1 MAERES
7 DIFKNVN
14 FDASLHFVMQFC
26 HCQLDIRYHV
36 TRAEAETCYGRFE
49 SWNKNKIRK
58 VCLLRRSGI
67 IQDRHC
73 LIYHSIV
80 PESNQS
86 QGLPHFEGL

>member
-36 TRAEAETCYGRFE
+36 TRAQAETCYGCLRCGI
-49 SWNKNKIRK
+49 KIQK
-58 VCLLRRSGI
+58 EVCLLRRSGN
-67 IQDRHC
+67 IQDRYC
-73 LIYHSIV
+73 
-80 PESNQS
+80 N
-86 QGLPHFEGL
+86 

>member
-49 SWNKNKIRK
+49 SWNKNTIRK

-67 IQDRHC
+67 IQDRHYFSHC
-73 LIYHSIV
+73 SDQL
-80 PESNQS
+80 N
-86 QGLPHFEGL
+86 